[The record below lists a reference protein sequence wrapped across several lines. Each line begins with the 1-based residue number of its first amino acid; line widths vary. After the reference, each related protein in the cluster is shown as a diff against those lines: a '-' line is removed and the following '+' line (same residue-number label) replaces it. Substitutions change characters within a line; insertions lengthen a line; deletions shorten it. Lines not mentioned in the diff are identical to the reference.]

1 MRFNCTCRNG
11 YTGQRCEQIEHPRSC
26 KDLATNGVKASG
38 MNNVYDSEKRSFQI
52 YCDFDSEVGR
62 VWTLIQSFSYENN
75 DLFKYKRF
83 GVNSPVHEDDAK
95 INWKAYR
102 LSLPHMHSI
111 ASVST
116 HLRAT
121 CNFPDEGLVYTDYA
135 RAKLEGHDLFGIW
148 QAQCRSYEVMNIR
161 GIECKECTVGTW
173 QIEHEMWHV
182 NSQFSKG
189 VAGCEFDGEAGAVYG
204 EQNFGL
210 YNGVNG
216 NFRCTSSLSSTTQ
229 HWIGGEI

>member
-1 MRFNCTCRNG
+1 MRFNCTCQDDF
-11 YTGQRCEQIEHPRSC
+11 TGQRCEQIKRPRSC

-38 MNNVYDSEKRSFQI
+38 MNNVYDYENKSFQI
-52 YCDFDSEVGR
+52 YCDFDSEPGR
-62 VWTLIQSFSYENN
+62 AWALIQSYSLENN
-75 DLFKYKRF
+75 GLFKDKRF
-83 GVNSPVHEDDAK
+83 GVDSPVHENDAT

-102 LSLPHMHSI
+102 LSLPRMRSI

-121 CNFPDEGLVYTDYA
+121 CNFPDEGLVFTDYA

-173 QIEHEMWHV
+173 QMEQETWHV
-182 NSQFSKG
+182 SSQFSKG
-189 VAGCEFDGEAGAVYG
+189 VAGCEFDGEAGAVGG

-210 YNGVNG
+210 YDQFNVK
-216 NFRCTSSLSSTTQ
+216 FRCTSSPSSATQ
-229 HWIGGEI
+229 HWLGSEI